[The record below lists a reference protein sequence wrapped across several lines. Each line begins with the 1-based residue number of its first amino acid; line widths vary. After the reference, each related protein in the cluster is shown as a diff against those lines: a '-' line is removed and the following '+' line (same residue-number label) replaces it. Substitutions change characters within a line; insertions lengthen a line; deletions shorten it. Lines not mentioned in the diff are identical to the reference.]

1 MQISNKKHPHRFSEE
16 IRQLEVDKTNLLFYA
31 RERAAAN
38 EPIESARAFAK
49 AARMEEE
56 IAPLM
61 EAEGYLQDAV
71 ISWVSAASC
80 YHLGHNLAEA
90 LRICE
95 LVEKKPFGERYR
107 DILQKIKIDC
117 EKRMATPVTMTGDR
131 EHRDSPHPIR
141 INLRPIL

>member
-1 MQISNKKHPHRFSEE
+1 MTNKKRSHRFSEK
-16 IRQLEVDKTNLLFYA
+16 IRQLEVDKTSLLFYA

-71 ISWVSAASC
+71 ISWVSAVSC

-95 LVEKKPFGERYR
+95 LVEKKLFGERYR
-107 DILQKIKIDC
+107 DILQKIKMDC
-117 EKRMATPVTMTGDR
+117 EKRMATPVAMIGNR
-131 EHRDSPHPIR
+131 EHCDSPRPHPI
-141 INLRPIL
+141 P

>member
-1 MQISNKKHPHRFSEE
+1 MTDKKRSHRYSEK
-16 IRQLEVDKTNLLFYA
+16 IRQLEVDKTSLLFYA

-107 DILQKIKIDC
+107 DILQKIKMDC
-117 EKRMATPVTMTGDR
+117 EKRMATPVAMIGNR
-131 EHRDSPHPIR
+131 EHCDSPRLHPI
-141 INLRPIL
+141 P